1 MKTNLLLF
9 KVILFFT
16 LNIFAVKTNAQKDVD
31 WSKVY
36 ADKYFF
42 SYERSMK
49 SVVIYARRDTMIEVW
64 VNGKKDMGDYSEG
77 RGKRSRPDYFESWDN
92 GVCYLLEMYGDGLLN
107 VKSGD
112 NVGDGL
118 EYQYDAEMEANIF
131 GNIDLYDCSNF
142 LNDDLH
148 WENLT
153 ASEIF
158 NLNNVAYYLY
168 NLEPDEC
175 RECAISILEKL
186 ITLIPKFE
194 VLYLNLGD
202 AYLIVDNV
210 NKAKE
215 NYKKYIDLMK
225 KKNKADSIP
234 VRVDELLKIKTNIE

>member
-16 LNIFAVKTNAQKDVD
+16 LNIFAIETNAQKDVD

-64 VNGKKDMGDYSEG
+64 VNGQKDMGDYSEG

-92 GVCYLLEMYGDGLLN
+92 GVGYLLEMYGDGRLN
-107 VKSGD
+107 VKSRD

-131 GNIDLYDCSNF
+131 GNIVLYDCSNF
-142 LNDDLH
+142 SVEKLDTHDIKPY
-148 WENLT
+148 
-153 ASEIF
+153 EIF

-175 RECAISILEKL
+175 RECAISILEKI
-186 ITLIPKFE
+186 ITLAPEVE

-202 AYLIVDNV
+202 AYLTVNDT

-215 NYKKYIDLMK
+215 YYKKYIDLMK
-225 KKNKADSIP
+225 KKNKAVRIP